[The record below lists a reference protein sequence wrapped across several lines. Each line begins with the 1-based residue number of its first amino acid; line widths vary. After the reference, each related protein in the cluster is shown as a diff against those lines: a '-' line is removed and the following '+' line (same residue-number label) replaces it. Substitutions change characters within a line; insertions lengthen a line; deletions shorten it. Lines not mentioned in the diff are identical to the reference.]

1 MLFDKIYDEEVL
13 KRIDFLKN
21 LKIFE
26 GIKKKH
32 LIYILENLQERKYLK
47 GETIFAEND
56 IGRALFI
63 VFSGK
68 VSLYR
73 KDKFED
79 KNELISEVHP
89 GEFFGEMALLEEMP
103 RTATAMASEET
114 VVFMLFKTK
123 LEHLLFSKPQ
133 IGVYLIYHLSR
144 VLSARL
150 RTYMLGEKENA

>member
-1 MLFDKIYDEEVL
+1 MFFNKIYDEEVL
-13 KRIDFLKN
+13 RRLEFLKN

-32 LIYILENLQERKYLK
+32 LIYILENLQERKYVK

-63 VFSGK
+63 VFSGT
-68 VSLYR
+68 VGLYR
-73 KDKFED
+73 KDKIEE
-79 KNELISEVHP
+79 KNVLISQVHP

-103 RTATAMASEET
+103 RTATAVANEET

-123 LEHLLFSKPQ
+123 LESLLFSKPQ
-133 IGVYLIYHLSR
+133 IGVYLMYHLSTI
-144 VLSARL
+144 LSARL
-150 RTYMLGEKENA
+150 RAYMVKENADA

>member
-1 MLFDKIYDEEVL
+1 MFFNRIYDEQVL
-13 KRIDFLKN
+13 KKIDFIKGLK
-21 LKIFE
+21 LFE

-32 LIYILENLQERKYLK
+32 LIHVLENLQERKYLK

-68 VSLYR
+68 VGIYR
-73 KDKFED
+73 KN
-79 KNELISEVHP
+79 KNGENKLISEVNP

-103 RTATAMASEET
+103 RTATAVASEET

-123 LEHLLFSKPQ
+123 LEYFLFSKPQ
-133 IGVYLIYHLSR
+133 IGVHLIYHLSNI
-144 VLSARL
+144 LSARL
-150 RTYMLGEKENA
+150 RVFLSNEN

>member
-1 MLFDKIYDEEVL
+1 MFFNKIYDEEVL
-13 KRIDFLKN
+13 RRLEFLRN

-32 LIYILENLQERKYLK
+32 LIYILENLQERKYVK

-63 VFSGK
+63 VFSGQ
-68 VSLYR
+68 VGLYR
-73 KDKFED
+73 KDKIEE
-79 KNELISEVHP
+79 KNVLISQVHP

-103 RTATAMASEET
+103 RTATAVASEET

-123 LEHLLFSKPQ
+123 LESLLFSKPQ
-133 IGVYLIYHLSR
+133 IGVYLMYHLSTI
-144 VLSARL
+144 LSARL
-150 RTYMLGEKENA
+150 RAYMTKENADA

>member
-1 MLFDKIYDEEVL
+1 MFFNRIYDDQVL
-13 KRIDFLKN
+13 KKIDFIKGLK
-21 LKIFE
+21 LFE

-32 LIYILENLQERKYLK
+32 LIHVLENLQERKYLK

-68 VSLYR
+68 VGIYR
-73 KDKFED
+73 KN
-79 KNELISEVHP
+79 KNGENKLISEVNP

-103 RTATAMASEET
+103 RTATAVASEET

-123 LEHLLFSKPQ
+123 LEYFLFSKPQ
-133 IGVYLIYHLSR
+133 IGVHLIYHLSNI
-144 VLSARL
+144 LSARL
-150 RTYMLGEKENA
+150 RVFLSNEN